1 MKGLKKAV
9 SVIGALAMTMSVLG
23 AVPTV
28 QAEDSEIYGWARLE
42 DNTATRNIG
51 IVTSGKMW
59 NDTDVTPASGERML
73 EVKAGTEESAQVYV
87 PTKLKAGTYKISFKV
102 YWNTGGAWVTG
113 ARLGTKHLGTESSH
127 GAFERI
133 GATGQPTV
141 KGTREDLENGWIKFT
156 DEITLSSDTD
166 GIASET
172 QSNNLRIYFTSSKS
186 DKKTMY
192 IDDVSVTD
200 TDGNEY
206 VTNGGFEEDA
216 PIVVPDPDPD
226 IITEDIEG
234 WARLGENTATRNIGV
249 VTSGQMWD
257 GTAVTPASGERMLEV
272 KAGEE
277 ENAQVYVPTKLK
289 AGTYKISF
297 KVYWDTGGAWV
308 TGARLGTKHLGTD
321 SSNGAFERIGA
332 TGQSTVKGTR
342 ETLQN
347 GWIKFTDEITL
358 SSDTDGIASETKSNN
373 LRIYFT
379 ASKCSKKT
387 MYIDD
392 VSVTDA
398 DGNEYVTNGGFEQV
412 SPMAFS
418 DYTLTINGSDTAT
431 VTDGDAT
438 AKVTVKNNNT
448 SAIDV
453 QIIIASYA
461 ADNSL
466 INVEASDIRTIDGG
480 ETKVV
485 YTTVPLAVGNDAA
498 KVKVFLWDS
507 LDEMTPLKDMQEY
520 TR

>member
-23 AVPTV
+23 AVPAV
-28 QAEDSEIYGWARLE
+28 QAEDSEIYGWARNMANTETRYAEIVRE
-42 DNTATRNIG
+42 DGDVKPAT
-51 IVTSGKMW
+51 
-59 NDTDVTPASGERML
+59 GERML
-73 EVKAGTEESAQVYV
+73 KIEGVTKDNIRVYI
-87 PTKLKAGTYKISFKV
+87 PEKLKAGKYTVSFKA
-102 YWNTGGAWVTG
+102 YINYGKYQQWLATAKLGFHSLTG
-113 ARLGTKHLGTESSH
+113 
-127 GAFERI
+127 I
-133 GATGQPTV
+133 DGQNGSIANITSTSTDN
-141 KGTREDLENGWIKFT
+141 KSAMWREYTAEYEIK
-156 DEITLSSDTD
+156 SDTD
-166 GIASET
+166 GTDGKIGT
-172 QSNNLRIYFTSSKS
+172 NNLNFGLKDIAEKDGSVVY
-186 DKKTMY
+186 Y

-297 KVYWDTGGAWV
+297 KVYWNTGGAWV